1 MLGFAFEG
9 AAEPKMQ
16 SHSLILSNHE
26 PSSER
31 TVAVLAKGF
40 RPFFLAAGVHAVVS
54 VPLWIA
60 ALSGTAWSVPRVNP
74 LEWHA
79 HEMVF
84 GFTGAVIAGFLLTA
98 VTNWTGRATL
108 SGGALAALLAV
119 WLGGRLAP
127 WVPGVSGWVAAA
139 CDVAFWAG
147 LAVGC
152 GRPILSSRN
161 RRNFG
166 FIALLL
172 AFLLAA
178 ALSHANR
185 FGVYPPG
192 LGAGRLLGVDLI
204 VLPILVIT
212 SRVVPMFTR
221 NATSA
226 AGIASRPAL
235 DRAAIVGMALLT
247 LLDLCSAPVLPRAVL
262 AIAVG
267 VFTFLRARDWGAE
280 RTLGNPLLWVLH
292 LGSAW
297 IGTGLILRGLSSFV
311 PGLSPSIAL
320 HAITA
325 GGVGLLCLGMMTRV
339 TLGHT
344 GRMLAVPPSMAWAMR
359 ALSLAVVL
367 RVVGPVLMPSKT
379 LVALSLAALFWS
391 LAFGCYLAIYAKA
404 LVSPR
409 VDGRPG

>member
-1 MLGFAFEG
+1 M
-9 AAEPKMQ
+9 K
-16 SHSLILSNHE
+16 SRSLLVSNNE
-26 PSSER
+26 LATAP
-31 TVAVLAKGF
+31 TVSVLAKGF
-40 RPFFLAAGVHAVVS
+40 RPFFLAAAVHAVFS

-60 ALSGTAWSVPRVNP
+60 ALSGTPWLVPRGNP

-98 VTNWTGRATL
+98 VANWTGRATL
-108 SGGALAALLAV
+108 EGGALAALLAV
-119 WLGGRLAP
+119 WLGGRIAP
-127 WVPGVSGWVAAA
+127 WLPGVSGWVAAGF
-139 CDVAFWAG
+139 DIAFWAG
-147 LAVGC
+147 LALAC
-152 GRPILSSRN
+152 GRPIVASRN
-161 RRNFG
+161 ERNFG

-172 AFLLAA
+172 GFLLAA
-178 ALSHANR
+178 TLSHVNR
-185 FGVYPPG
+185 LGLYPPG
-192 LGAGRLLGVDLI
+192 LGAGRLLGVDLV

-235 DRAAIVGMALLT
+235 DRAAIVSMALLT
-247 LLDLCSAPVLPRAVL
+247 LLDLLSAPTLVRAAL
-262 AIAVG
+262 SIAVG

-280 RTLGNPLLWVLH
+280 LTLGKPLLWTLH
-292 LGSAW
+292 LGGAW
-297 IGTGLILRGLSSFV
+297 VGAGSILRGLSPLV

-325 GGVGLLCLGMMTRV
+325 GGIGLLCLGMMTRV

-344 GRMLAVPPSMAWAMR
+344 GRMLAIPSSMAWAMR

-367 RVVGPVLMPSKT
+367 RVVGPVLLPSNT
-379 LVALSLAALFWS
+379 LVALFLAALFWS
-391 LAFGCYLAIYAKA
+391 LAFGCYLAVYAKA
-404 LVSPR
+404 LLSPR